1 MALAQHT
8 GSYYAATANAAPER
22 PALKGQISCDVC
34 VIGAGFTGLST
45 ALHLAEKGHKVAV
58 VNAEVNFPTLGEVIF
73 PTRRGSG
80 DRPGLD
86 QRVSF
91 RGLPRCRFGD

>member
-34 VIGAGFTGLST
+34 VIGAASQVVGS
-45 ALHLAEKGHKVAV
+45 VADSK
-58 VNAEVNFPTLGEVIF
+58 P
-73 PTRRGSG
+73 
-80 DRPGLD
+80 
-86 QRVSF
+86 
-91 RGLPRCRFGD
+91 

>member
-1 MALAQHT
+1 MAEAQHT

-45 ALHLAEKGHKVAV
+45 ALHLAEKGHEVVVLEGCKVAWGV
-58 VNAEVNFPTLGEVIF
+58 MHE
-73 PTRRGSG
+73 
-80 DRPGLD
+80 
-86 QRVSF
+86 
-91 RGLPRCRFGD
+91 FG